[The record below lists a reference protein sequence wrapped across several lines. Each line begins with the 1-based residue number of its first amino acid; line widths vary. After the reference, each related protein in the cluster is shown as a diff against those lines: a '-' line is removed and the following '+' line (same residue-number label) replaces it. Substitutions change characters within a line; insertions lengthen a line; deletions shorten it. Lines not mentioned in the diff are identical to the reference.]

1 MPLKANISKIRF
13 HIQHKNFSLQNRT
26 NLKIFLS
33 ELFQKES
40 IPLGSLSYIFCTDE
54 FLLQLNK
61 KYLKHNYYTDVIS
74 FDLTNKKGPL
84 AGEIYISIDRVK
96 DNAGLLKQTYY
107 KELHRVIFHGALH
120 LCGFNDKSVIEK
132 LIMRKKEDKY
142 ISLYFK

>member
-1 MPLKANISKIRF
+1 MPVKANISKIRF
-13 HIQHKNFSLQNRT
+13 HIQHKKISLRNRT

-40 IPLGSLSYIFCTDE
+40 ISLASLSYIFCTDE

-61 KYLKHNYYTDVIS
+61 QYLKHNYYTDVIS

-84 AGEIYISIDRVK
+84 TGEIYISIDRVK
-96 DNAGLLKQTYY
+96 DNAALLKQTYY

-120 LCGFNDKSVIEK
+120 LCGFNDKSVKEK